1 MTSFVDKLVS
11 LGLKSI
17 LAAYLLV
24 ALLTGVEKHRE
35 NGTRDLGAVITTIEG
50 AAWPIPWLA
59 AALEKQ

>member
-35 NGTRDLGAVITTIEG
+35 NGTQDLGAVITTIEG